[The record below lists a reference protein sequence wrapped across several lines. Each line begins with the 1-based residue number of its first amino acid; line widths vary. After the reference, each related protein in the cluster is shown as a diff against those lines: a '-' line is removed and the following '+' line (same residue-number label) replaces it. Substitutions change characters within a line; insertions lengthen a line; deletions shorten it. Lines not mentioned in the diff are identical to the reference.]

1 GGGRR
6 AGGPGRRATGRRNT
20 ANAPSPHREGGGP
33 GPRGNA
39 VRGHPPPDN
48 PLPFPAPAPPPADT
62 PPFSR
67 TDPVIPGI
75 GHVSGF
81 AEAAFALNEGQVS
94 DLIETDDAIYLL
106 SPFEHVDAHTP
117 TVADVRDRLV
127 ADTERARGQALARE
141 KA

>member
-1 GGGRR
+1 
-6 AGGPGRRATGRRNT
+6 A
-20 ANAPSPHREGGGP
+20 
-33 GPRGNA
+33 
-39 VRGHPPPDN
+39 
-48 PLPFPAPAPPPADT
+48 PPADT

-127 ADTERARGQALARE
+127 ADTKRARGEALARE
-141 KA
+141 KAERLLTQAKADGLAKPAASAALTA